1 MIEEM
6 AAQHE
11 NTTSE
16 LVEFPKGKKLLAV
29 HS

>member
-16 LVEFPKGKKLLAV
+16 SVEFPKGKKLLAV